1 MTRAIRTTRVLAVLL
16 AFSMAAALAI
26 GCSPAAQT
34 ATDPKPVAVAPA
46 FPVTVTDDANRTVEI
61 ATEPARIV
69 SLAPANTEILF
80 ALGAGDRVVG
90 VTSYDDYP
98 AEVADIAKV
107 GDFAG
112 PNIEAVA
119 AAEPD
124 LVLATTGVQAD
135 VIVKLEDL
143 GAIVIA
149 VDPQN
154 IEGLYADIL
163 EIGQATGTTVAAEKL
178 VADMKAQAEEV
189 TAAVATIEPVSA
201 FVEIAQNP
209 LYTVGAGTIIDELVG
224 LAGGTNVVTEPGYV
238 AYSAEQLI
246 KSNPSVYL
254 ATKGSMSDPKELAK
268 RAGFKSLSAVEN
280 DRVVILDDNLVSRPG
295 PRIMEG
301 LKSIAMAL
309 HPDAFKK

>member
-280 DRVVILDDNLVSRPG
+280 DRVVILADNLVSRPG